1 MSNNVHDQE
10 EHDPSASP
18 RSNGGGST
26 TVTLEINTDVSNA
39 ARFPAWMAL
48 TVFSIVCLAAL
59 QSRAGLFSADAA
71 GEKWALA
78 VCLMSMI
85 FSFMAVVAYLVARGL
100 FVGQLPEM
108 GLLIFLTAC
117 WSACLPVIMNRKLEL
132 N

>member
-48 TVFSIVCLAAL
+48 AVFSAVCVAAL
-59 QSRAGLFSADAA
+59 NARRKIFDA
-71 GEKWALA
+71 EDTWP
-78 VCLMSMI
+78 
-85 FSFMAVVAYLVARGL
+85 FVVACLSLIMGFGGVVCYHMFRPV
-100 FVGQLPEM
+100 FVGQLPEIIVVRNEGTIM
-108 GLLIFLTAC
+108 GIAFGSVA
-117 WSACLPVIMNRKLEL
+117 SSGIDGMNR
-132 N
+132 